1 MRKWTPWT
9 NEEIE
14 ELKRLKEAGISK
26 AEICRR
32 LDRPR
37 SSLNSKIKQIKS
49 GVVSNARNWSLQ
61 ELSLLQE
68 LFIKG
73 MTRKEIAKQVGRSEA
88 ATNTKINMLRS
99 KIWDREAFKQG
110 DIKEENMEI
119 VKGVVIPTL
128 TSGTAEEEKEK
139 ALYSLENRISKQRE
153 DFEYLKDRY
162 RGIYHA
168 VSTQDLNLKIQRAEI
183 KALKSRVYLALAV
196 LVAAD
201 AVFIMTLAKMLIK

>member
-1 MRKWTPWT
+1 MREWRPWT

-14 ELKRLKEAGISK
+14 ELKRLKEAGVSK

-99 KIWDREAFKQG
+99 KIWDREAFK
-110 DIKEENMEI
+110 
-119 VKGVVIPTL
+119 
-128 TSGTAEEEKEK
+128 
-139 ALYSLENRISKQRE
+139 
-153 DFEYLKDRY
+153 
-162 RGIYHA
+162 
-168 VSTQDLNLKIQRAEI
+168 
-183 KALKSRVYLALAV
+183 
-196 LVAAD
+196 
-201 AVFIMTLAKMLIK
+201 

>member
-1 MRKWTPWT
+1 
-9 NEEIE
+9 
-14 ELKRLKEAGISK
+14 
-26 AEICRR
+26 
-32 LDRPR
+32 
-37 SSLNSKIKQIKS
+37 
-49 GVVSNARNWSLQ
+49 
-61 ELSLLQE
+61 
-68 LFIKG
+68 
-73 MTRKEIAKQVGRSEA
+73 
-88 ATNTKINMLRS
+88 
-99 KIWDREAFKQG
+99 
-110 DIKEENMEI
+110 MEI

-196 LVAAD
+196 LIAAD